1 MQKGIFQGKCM
12 PQDLKSRNSLCLT
25 DASAVRQDF
34 DTAYLNCLC
43 HAFYLRKK

>member
-12 PQDLKSRNSLCLT
+12 PQDLKSHNSLRLT
-25 DASAVRQDF
+25 DTLAVHQDF
-34 DTAYLNCLC
+34 AITQLSCLC